1 VQALKHFVSRGA
13 MDIEGY
19 GEKLVYRFYNEG
31 LVRALPDLYGLTV
44 EQLEG
49 LEGFQR
55 RSAENLVASIERS
68 RDQPFHRVLYALGI
82 PGIGAVNARQLAA
95 HFRSM
100 DRLLAA
106 SKEELEEVEGMG
118 PILAGIVHETLAED
132 RNRQLIEDLRAAR
145 LNMEEAGGPG
155 QDGDRPLDGK
165 TFVLTG
171 TLETMSRDEASA
183 RITALGGKVTGSVSG
198 KTDYVVAGTDAGSKL
213 DKAQQL
219 GRPVIDES
227 ELQKLLRA

>member
-1 VQALKHFVSRGA
+1 
-13 MDIEGY
+13 M
-19 GEKLVYRFYNEG
+19 
-31 LVRALPDLYGLTV
+31 RALPDLYGLTV
-44 EQLEG
+44 EQLEQ

-68 RDQPFHRVLYALGI
+68 KDQPFHRVLYALGI

-118 PILAGIVHETLAED
+118 PILAGIVHETLAEE
-132 RNRQLIEDLRAAR
+132 RNRQLIEDLRAAG
-145 LNMEEAGGPG
+145 LNMEEAGGPA
-155 QDGDRPLDGK
+155 QDGDRPLEGK

-171 TLETMSRDEASA
+171 TLEGMSRDEAA
-183 RITALGGKVTGSVSG
+183 ERITALGGKVTGSVSG
-198 KTDYVVAGTDAGSKL
+198 KTDYVVAGADPGSKL
-213 DKAQQL
+213 DKAAGAWSAGARR
-219 GRPVIDES
+219 GRAPE
-227 ELQKLLRA
+227 AAHG